1 MLVPDASVIV
11 YVLLDAPGAAAI
23 ERRLLHGGDPLHAPA
38 LIDVEIASALRRRA
52 RQGELD
58 ASTGLERLGVLQRFP
73 IARHAHAHLLPRIWE
88 HRNRLS
94 AYDAAY
100 VALAELLGATLVT
113 RDAALARS
121 TGHEAR
127 IELI

>member
-11 YVLLDAPGAAAI
+11 DVLLDAPGAAAI
-23 ERRLLHGGDPLHAPA
+23 ERRILESGESLHAPA
-38 LIDVEIASALRRRA
+38 LIDVEVASGLRRRA
-52 RQGELD
+52 REGELD
-58 ASTGLERLGVLQRFP
+58 ASTGLERLHVLQRFP

-100 VALAELLGATLVT
+100 VALAELLDATLVT
-113 RDAALARS
+113 RDTALARS
-121 TGHEAR
+121 KGHKAR
-127 IELI
+127 IELL